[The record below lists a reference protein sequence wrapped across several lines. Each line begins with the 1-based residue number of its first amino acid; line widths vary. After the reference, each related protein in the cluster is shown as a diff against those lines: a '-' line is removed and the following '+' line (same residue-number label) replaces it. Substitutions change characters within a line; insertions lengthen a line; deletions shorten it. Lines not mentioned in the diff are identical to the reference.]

1 MHRYNVPTMTC
12 GHCAATI
19 EKAVK
24 GVDPQ
29 ATFSV
34 DLVAKEVTVRSNVE
48 EARVAEAIRAAGY
61 EARRLAA

>member
-1 MHRYNVPTMTC
+1 MHRYTVPTMTC

-29 ATFSV
+29 ATLSV
-34 DLVAKEVTVRSNVE
+34 NLPAKEVTIHSGVE
-48 EARVAEAIRAAGY
+48 ETRIAEAIRAAGY
-61 EARRLAA
+61 ETRRVAA